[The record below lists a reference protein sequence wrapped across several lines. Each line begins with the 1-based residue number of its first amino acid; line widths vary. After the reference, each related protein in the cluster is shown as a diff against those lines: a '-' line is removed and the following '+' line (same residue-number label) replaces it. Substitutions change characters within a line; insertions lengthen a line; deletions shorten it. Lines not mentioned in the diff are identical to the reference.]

1 MGTRTQ
7 FTSDRPSA
15 RQRLLGAADRLFYSR
30 GINATGVDAVITEA
44 DVARMTLYKQFGG
57 KAELVSAYLQDRDA
71 RWRVD
76 LEDAI
81 DAAGPDPVARLLAI
95 FDALALWVS
104 DPHFRGCSFV
114 NAATEVP
121 QDDHPARVVALAHKR
136 ALRTRVTELVEAAGF
151 SQPERIIDH
160 VMLLFEGAVTATAM
174 HSVDDAVGV
183 ARATVQQLC
192 ELQLPSPQRDEDE
205 S

>member
-1 MGTRTQ
+1 MSTRTK
-7 FTSDRPSA
+7 FTSERPSA

-30 GINATGVDAVITEA
+30 GINATGVDAVIAEA

-57 KAELVSAYLQDRDA
+57 KAELVAAYLQDRDA

-76 LEDAI
+76 LEEAI
-81 DAAGPDPVARLLAI
+81 DAAGPDPVARLLAV
-95 FDALALWVS
+95 FDALGLWVS

-121 QDDHPARVVALAHKR
+121 QDDHPAREVALAHKR
-136 ALRTRVTELVEAAGF
+136 ALRARITQLIEALGLE
-151 SQPERIIDH
+151 QPERVTDQ

-174 HSVDDAVGV
+174 HSVEDAIGA
-183 ARATVQQLC
+183 ARATAEQLC
-192 ELQLPSPQRDEDE
+192 ELQSPSPRRDEDE